1 MKMTQDHRTA
11 LGDILRW
18 RRDVRHFRSDP
29 IDSSVLQ
36 RLRQHMD
43 RAPSVGN
50 ARPWRVVQVES
61 ALART
66 RIIEV
71 FERCNAEAAQA
82 YEGASRRD
90 YLALKL
96 AGLQEAPVHL
106 AVFTDHAVRQ
116 GRGLGRRTMPET
128 LAYSTVMA
136 IHTLW
141 LAARA
146 ENIGLGRV
154 SILDPDAVAAVLDV
168 PSSWS
173 LTGYLCLGHAETET
187 DIPLLHEVGWQRDT
201 RMDWKMV

>member
-1 MKMTQDHRTA
+1 
-11 LGDILRW
+11 
-18 RRDVRHFRSDP
+18 
-29 IDSSVLQ
+29 
-36 RLRQHMD
+36 MD

-50 ARPWRVVQVES
+50 ARPWRMVQVGS

-66 RIIEV
+66 RIIKI
-71 FERCNAEAAQA
+71 FGRCNAEAAQA

-90 YLALKL
+90 DLVLKL

-106 AVFTDHAVRQ
+106 AVFTDHAVRE

-128 LAYSTVMA
+128 LVYSTVMA

-146 ENIGLGRV
+146 EDIGLGWV
-154 SILDPDAVAAVLDV
+154 SILDPDAAVLDV

-187 DIPLLHEVGWQRDT
+187 DIPLLHEVGWQRNT
-201 RMDWKMV
+201 RMDWKAI